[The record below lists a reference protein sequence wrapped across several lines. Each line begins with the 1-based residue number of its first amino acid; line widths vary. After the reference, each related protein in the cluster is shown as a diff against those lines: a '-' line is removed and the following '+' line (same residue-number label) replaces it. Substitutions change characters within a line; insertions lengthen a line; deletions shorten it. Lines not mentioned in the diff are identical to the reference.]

1 MPDKFV
7 ISNTPIISMPHS
19 YSDSEI
25 VFALKKGGKVQD
37 DAILYIYKKN
47 KSLLLSILRSSF
59 RNERSKTPDDIIWE
73 TIEVFVNNVISEKFS
88 IQENKTISAY
98 IGKIAKNLMIKY
110 LDSEDAR
117 GIREMR
123 FGEEAEVLED
133 DISVALVEQES
144 WSNYLEMFEK
154 IGKNCKRI
162 LQMVYGLGYSIKEMA
177 KELVDEGLYE
187 NEQVVRNAKSK
198 CLKNILTK
206 L

>member
-1 MPDKFV
+1 M
-7 ISNTPIISMPHS
+7 
-19 YSDSEI
+19 
-25 VFALKKGGKVQD
+25 
-37 DAILYIYKKN
+37 YIYKKN
-47 KSLLLSILRSSF
+47 KSLLLTILRSSF

-73 TIEVFVNNVISEKFS
+73 TIEVFVNNVISGKFS

-117 GIREMR
+117 GIREIH
-123 FGEEAEVLED
+123 FGEEAETLED
-133 DISVALVEQES
+133 DVSVAIAEQES
-144 WSNYLEMFEK
+144 WNNYLEIFEK